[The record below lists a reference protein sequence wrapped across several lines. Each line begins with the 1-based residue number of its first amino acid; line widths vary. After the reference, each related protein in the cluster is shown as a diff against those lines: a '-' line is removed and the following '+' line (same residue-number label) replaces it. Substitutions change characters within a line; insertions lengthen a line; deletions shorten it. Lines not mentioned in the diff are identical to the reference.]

1 MTQPRSLSAVEEAAS
16 AWFMRRRERASDA
29 GVEQAFQA
37 WLAQSPLHRQ
47 EYDKLAQVW
56 DDLAALPRPA
66 SAPDRASTGTAHIAP
81 AAAQPIGV
89 ATRQLPTARQPRRAF
104 LRWGGALAA
113 LVLLAGAAYKYLPV
127 NYESVAN
134 ASTQTRSLDLAD
146 GTRIHANVGTRV
158 NVRYTLAE
166 RRIDIEGGEVYIDA
180 APDRRPLV
188 VSAGGA
194 RLRDIGTEF
203 NVLLLPDLLQ
213 VGVRSGQVRL
223 DADGAASPGPQT
235 LQAGDTVLLARAD
248 ARLLARAQVPPGEI
262 GAWQDGVAVV
272 HDATLQQLA
281 GYLALYRDA
290 PLRFA
295 DDRARRLRLS
305 GTLDLRHPE
314 AFLDTLP
321 GLLPVTLTRR
331 SDGTAVI
338 ASR

>member
-89 ATRQLPTARQPRRAF
+89 ATRQLPTARQPRPAF

-113 LVLLAGAAYKYLPV
+113 LVLLAGAAYQYLPV

-134 ASTQTRSLDLAD
+134 ASTHTRSLDLAD

-321 GLLPVTLTRR
+321 GLLPITLTRR

>member
-1 MTQPRSLSAVEEAAS
+1 MTPSRSLSAVEEAAS

-29 GVEQAFQA
+29 GAEQAFQA

-56 DDLAALPRPA
+56 DDLAALPRPL
-66 SAPDRASTGTAHIAP
+66 P
-81 AAAQPIGV
+81 A
-89 ATRQLPTARQPRRAF
+89 TTRQPRPAF
-104 LRWGGALAA
+104 LRWGCALAA
-113 LVLLAGAAYKYLPV
+113 LLLVTGAAYQYLPL

-134 ASTQTRSLDLAD
+134 AATQTRTLELAD
-146 GTRIHANVGTRV
+146 GTRLHANVGTRV
-158 NVRYTLAE
+158 SVRYTLAE
-166 RRIDIEGGEVYIDA
+166 RRIDIDSGEVYIDA

-188 VSAGGA
+188 VSAGSA

-213 VGVRSGQVRL
+213 VGVRSGQVML
-223 DADGAASPGPQT
+223 DADGADPQT
-235 LQAGDTVLLARAD
+235 LHAGDSVLLARAD
-248 ARLLARAQVPPGEI
+248 ARLVARTQVPPGEV

-314 AFLDTLP
+314 AFLDALP

-331 SDGTAVI
+331 PDGTAVI

>member
-1 MTQPRSLSAVEEAAS
+1 MTPSRSLSAVEEAAS

-29 GVEQAFQA
+29 GAEQAFQA

-56 DDLAALPRPA
+56 DDLAALPRPL
-66 SAPDRASTGTAHIAP
+66 P
-81 AAAQPIGV
+81 A
-89 ATRQLPTARQPRRAF
+89 TTRQPRPAF
-104 LRWGGALAA
+104 LRWGSALAA
-113 LVLLAGAAYKYLPV
+113 LLLVTGAAYQYLPL

-134 ASTQTRSLDLAD
+134 ASTQTRTLELAD
-146 GTRIHANVGTRV
+146 GTRLHANVGTRV
-158 NVRYTLAE
+158 SVRYTLAE
-166 RRIDIEGGEVYIDA
+166 RRIDIDSGEVYIDA

-188 VSAGGA
+188 VSAGSA

-213 VGVRSGQVRL
+213 VGVRSGQVML
-223 DADGAASPGPQT
+223 DADGAGPQT
-235 LQAGDTVLLARAD
+235 LHAGDSVLLARAD
-248 ARLLARAQVPPGEI
+248 ARLVARTQVPPGEV

-314 AFLDTLP
+314 AFLDALP

-331 SDGTAVI
+331 PDGTAVI